1 MSARSKALLS
11 RYEDVFLL
19 DGVRTPFIEYNTAL
33 GLVSPTDLG
42 IKAARAVFQRSGV
55 APADVDIVVA
65 GNMAQASFDAYML
78 PRHIG
83 LYSGVPIDVPA
94 HLVQR
99 VCGTGIEAILQAADN
114 IKLEKANLALVV
126 GTESMSRNP
135 ITAYTHRSGFRM
147 GQVEFKDFLWEALL
161 DPCPNDTM
169 GGTAEK
175 LAKQYG
181 ITRADVDQFAAE
193 SFERAIAAQKICF
206 LSGEIAPLT
215 NEVFEL
221 AGYSPREI
229 RLPRGVDQLSQDT
242 HIRPSPL
249 EVLSK
254 LKPAFGGVQTGG
266 NSSGIVDGAAAAL
279 VSSNEYLK
287 QHKKSS
293 LARVVAGTVV
303 GVPPD
308 IMGIAPVPAIRS
320 LLELSG
326 LSLDEID
333 RFEINEAFGAQVL
346 ACQREL
352 GLDRNKLNVNGGA
365 IAIGHP
371 LGATG
376 VRLALTLARE
386 LKRSSVRYGIASACI
401 GGGQGIALLIENS
414 PAASPT
420 ENYTLPV
427 HNGRA
432 RQHSPKRN
440 PA

>member
-1 MSARSKALLS
+1 
-11 RYEDVFLL
+11 
-19 DGVRTPFIEYNTAL
+19 
-33 GLVSPTDLG
+33 
-42 IKAARAVFQRSGV
+42 
-55 APADVDIVVA
+55 
-65 GNMAQASFDAYML
+65 
-78 PRHIG
+78 
-83 LYSGVPIDVPA
+83 
-94 HLVQR
+94 

-114 IKLEKANLALVV
+114 IKLQKANLALVV

-135 ITAYTHRSGFRM
+135 IAAYTHRSGFRM

-161 DPCPNDTM
+161 DPNDTM

-181 ITRADVDQFAAE
+181 ITRAEVDQFAAE
-193 SFERAIAAQKICF
+193 SFERATAAQKICF

-229 RLPRGVDQLSQDT
+229 RLPRGVDQLTQDT

-249 EVLSK
+249 EVLAK

-266 NSSGIVDGAAAAL
+266 NSSGIVDGATSTL
-279 VSSNEYLK
+279 VASNEYLK
-287 QHKKSS
+287 QHKRSP
-293 LARVVAGTVV
+293 LARVVVGTVV

-308 IMGIAPVPAIRS
+308 IMGIAPAPAIRS

-352 GLDRNKLNVNGGA
+352 GLGRNKLNVNGGA
-365 IAIGHP
+365 IAVGHP

-386 LKRSSVRYGIASACI
+386 LKRSSLRYGIASACI

-414 PAASPT
+414 SAAS
-420 ENYTLPV
+420 
-427 HNGRA
+427 
-432 RQHSPKRN
+432 
-440 PA
+440 